1 MFECRR
7 GDKRVGELQYT
18 AMKMRFDQ
26 RYSSCRDSFGYGQ
39 DYGLALTKVGLKHF
53 QFSLIAQA
61 LHEFHV
67 ADG

>member
-1 MFECRR
+1 M
-7 GDKRVGELQYT
+7 

-39 DYGLALTKVGLKHF
+39 DNGLALTKVGLEHF
-53 QFSLIAQA
+53 RFSLIAQA